1 MCKPSLVLY
10 IGRFEDYYYVW
21 VIEAMYMLPSTS
33 GALGLCTQFRYI
45 FGQLV
50 GNVICTDHQNSHA
63 NPLLLDGACG
73 HRYPHEILA

>member
-33 GALGLCTQFRYI
+33 GAFGLRVVHTVQIYI
-45 FGQLV
+45 WAAGWQRDMHRPPKFTCEPPPV
-50 GNVICTDHQNSHA
+50 GWCVWT
-63 NPLLLDGACG
+63 PV
-73 HRYPHEILA
+73 PT